1 MQALVLVPVGGW
13 REEGGDRQSHALGG
27 GGGSTEKLW
36 DGRSGLPSAGH
47 GFTCGY

>member
-1 MQALVLVPVGGW
+1 MEALVLVPVG
-13 REEGGDRQSHALGG
+13 EGERRGETDRATRSG